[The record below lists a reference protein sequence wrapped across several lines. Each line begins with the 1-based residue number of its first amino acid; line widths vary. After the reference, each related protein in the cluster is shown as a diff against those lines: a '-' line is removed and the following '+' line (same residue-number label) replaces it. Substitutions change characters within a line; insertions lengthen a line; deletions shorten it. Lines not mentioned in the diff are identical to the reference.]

1 MKRVLLKIVVSG
13 SAIILLPLS
22 IFLWILLATFI
33 MGLTGLILLG
43 TVHPEVLPADA
54 KTVMPLVVL
63 LGIFF
68 LLGIPICAFWTHVS
82 VMLWKRLW
90 PEKFWFTK
98 AARLSLWER
107 FINLP
112 AR

>member
-1 MKRVLLKIVVSG
+1 MKQVLFKIVATG

-22 IFLWILLATFI
+22 IVLWLLLATFI
-33 MGLTGLILLG
+33 MGLAGLILLG
-43 TVHPEVLPADA
+43 TVYPGVLPADA
-54 KTVMPLVVL
+54 KTVMPLVAL
-63 LGIFF
+63 LGVCF
-68 LLGIPICAFWTHVS
+68 LLGIPICAFWTRVS
-82 VMLWKRLW
+82 VMLWKKLW

-107 FINLP
+107 FVHLP